1 MLDPHGELAG
11 GDRRCHLDNSI
22 LRLVSMRGVTI
33 VEPKCFIFSTL
44 PGESELN
51 VLQQSRA
58 STSFG
63 AHLCNAIAACY
74 ISNNNVAVNKSYN
87 HQVKVKTWRC
97 VAILS
102 IGAAWGVR
110 LVAHS
115 SSSHELLH
123 GIIR

>member
-1 MLDPHGELAG
+1 
-11 GDRRCHLDNSI
+11 
-22 LRLVSMRGVTI
+22 MRGVTI
-33 VEPKCFIFSTL
+33 VEPKGFIFSTL

-63 AHLCNAIAACY
+63 AHLCNAIVACY

-87 HQVKVKTWRC
+87 HQVNRSKVKTWQC

-102 IGAAWGVR
+102 IGAARGIR
-110 LVAHS
+110 LMAHS

-123 GIIR
+123 GIIH